1 MTRTAPN
8 VEHRVSET
16 EAIYEG
22 LYVFDPVAL
31 GQSCSAV
38 RLTVYSEKEPDNGDA
53 RVVDQ
58 KIVQQIARDFA
69 SL

>member
-22 LYVFDPVAL
+22 LYVFDPASF
-31 GQSCSAV
+31 GPPCSAMK
-38 RLTVYSEKEPDNGDA
+38 LAVYSEREPDTGDA
-53 RVVDQ
+53 RVIDQ
-58 KIVQQIARDFA
+58 KVLEQIARDFA